1 MHFSSRFLRRRL
13 VRPGDGFRSLAA
25 LGCLAAGVALTADA
39 RRPAPTRLEDL
50 KHKTYETR
58 GNVREFH
65 RHYREEE
72 KLGEGTFAVVKR
84 GVNLSTK
91 ESVAIKAIDK
101 EKADEECRANEV
113 RIMERM
119 GKHPNLI
126 AMHNIYES
134 DHALYII
141 QDLAE
146 GGELF
151 SRIIKNGELSEKEAA
166 KLFRDAV
173 RGIQHLHSRNIAQCV

>member
-1 MHFSSRFLRRRL
+1 MFSNGTH
-13 VRPGDGFRSLAA
+13 RPFVGAA
-25 LGCLAAGVALTADA
+25 IGCTLIVASFPT
-39 RRPAPTRLEDL
+39 RPVARLEDL

-84 GVNLSTK
+84 GVNLSSK
-91 ESVAIKAIDK
+91 ESVAIKAISK

-126 AMHNIYES
+126 GMHNIYES
-134 DHALYII
+134 DDVLYII

-151 SRIIKNGELSEKEAA
+151 SRIVQSGELSEQDAA
-166 KLFRDAV
+166 KLFKDAV
-173 RGIQHLHSRNIAQCV
+173 RAVEYLHSQHIAQ